1 MYKCAD
7 EFWQDIFGNYPKL
20 ALKRNEHSYNK
31 IQYLEASIEETILD
45 LNSSPWGRA
54 VVYED
59 LATTH
64 TVVIT

>member
-7 EFWQDIFGNYPKL
+7 ESWQDIFGNYQNL
-20 ALKRNEHSYNK
+20 LLKRNEHSYNK
-31 IQYLEASIEETILD
+31 IWYLKASIEEIILD

-59 LATTH
+59 LATT
-64 TVVIT
+64 IQ